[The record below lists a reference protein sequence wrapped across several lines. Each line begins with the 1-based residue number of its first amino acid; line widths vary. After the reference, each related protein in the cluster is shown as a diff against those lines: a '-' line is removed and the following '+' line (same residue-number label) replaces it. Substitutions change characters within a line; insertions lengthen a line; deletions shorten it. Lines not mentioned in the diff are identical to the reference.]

1 LSVKN
6 IVEQRLQLT
15 ENQKQFSFEKG
26 NEMLKNNGFA
36 KNRNDDGRGSSLLR
50 SPDSDDFAA
59 EIGVA
64 EISLSKEQTV
74 ALAGFDFD
82 DLDTDGT
89 WRTIRERKTLVFQRL
104 EKGNWVTKSTM
115 VS

>member
-1 LSVKN
+1 MS
-6 IVEQRLQLT
+6 
-15 ENQKQFSFEKG
+15 
-26 NEMLKNNGFA
+26 KNNGFA
-36 KNRNDDGRGSSLLR
+36 KNRNDDNRGSSLLR
-50 SPDSDDFAA
+50 LPNSDDFAA

-64 EISLSKEQTV
+64 EISLSKEQT
-74 ALAGFDFD
+74 ASLAGFDFD

-89 WRTIRERKTLVFQRL
+89 WRTIRERKNIVFQRF